1 MPNNMRRAGMSYNVG
16 GARDKK
22 DSKGDGGMEY
32 SYQNMFAKM
41 GGAMGTTDVMDVIQ
55 GASAMQMR
63 RGGSMKKKKKGTK
76 KGMVRKTARRA
87 YKK

>member
-1 MPNNMRRAGMSYNVG
+1 MPNNMIKPYTVG

-22 DSKGDGGMEY
+22 NSRGDGGMEY

-63 RGGSMKKKKKGTK
+63 RGGSMKKKKGTK

>member
-1 MPNNMRRAGMSYNVG
+1 
-16 GARDKK
+16 
-22 DSKGDGGMEY
+22 
-32 SYQNMFAKM
+32 
-41 GGAMGTTDVMDVIQ
+41 MGTTDVMDVIQ

>member
-1 MPNNMRRAGMSYNVG
+1 MQNNMKNSYNVG
-16 GARDKK
+16 GARKKK
-22 DSKGDGGMEY
+22 DSYGDGGMDY

-55 GASAMQMR
+55 GASEMQMR
-63 RGGSMKKKKKGTK
+63 RGGSVKKKNGTK

>member
-1 MPNNMRRAGMSYNVG
+1 MPKNMEDAGISYKVG
-16 GARDKK
+16 GARKK
-22 DSKGDGGMEY
+22 KNSYGDGGMDY

-41 GGAMGTTDVMDVIQ
+41 GGAMGTKDVMDVIQ
-55 GASAMQMR
+55 GASAMQMKK
-63 RGGSMKKKKKGTK
+63 GGGTK